1 MTAELQRF
9 KQLIAKAA
17 TGAKLDLEEA
27 KEAFSLMMSGNAT
40 PAQMAGL
47 LMALRVRG
55 EYKLVYVAPERRN
68 LLPRDQLP
76 TPESG
81 GSGRGTS

>member
-17 TGAKLDLEEA
+17 TGARLEQEEA
-27 KEAFSLMMSGNAT
+27 RDAFGLMVTGNAT

-55 EYKLVYVAPERRN
+55 ETVEEIAAGAQSLRERMARVEAP
-68 LLPRDQLP
+68 
-76 TPESG
+76 
-81 GSGRGTS
+81 